1 VLAAPVAVRSQQ
13 PPPPSQGQ
21 TSGEAKIRQQREE
34 LERIRR
40 ERQELQRNM
49 TELQSKAH
57 DLDAEVTNLHQQADA
72 TARVVRSLD
81 VQLETITTEVDGTT
95 ASLLRAEDELA
106 VKKAVLQRR
115 LIDIYKRGPMYT
127 TEALLAARTF
137 GELLGRYKYLHEL
150 ALRDRSLVARVED
163 LYDQV
168 AKQRQQLVRLRDEFE
183 RSRQEKREEEDR
195 LRALE
200 ESRSR
205 NLNVIKRSAK
215 ETEARL
221 AAIGRDETRLTNT
234 IAAFEEARKKA
245 AERPNA
251 PAVLSS
257 STLKTSDFGKLDWP
271 VEGSIIYRFGRAV
284 NPNNTT
290 IRWNGVGIAAPSG
303 ASVKAVAGGEVM
315 VAEAIGSALATMSPT
330 TEPITCVE
338 PETGSKS
345 RKSAVVTMRARSS
358 TPKATPSG
366 ACPKPNVRRVL
377 SLRLMTVSALAGVLG
392 GSKGPKC
399 AMTRKRPSGD
409 IAMAPGCGDTLM
421 DRWIA

>member
-1 VLAAPVAVRSQQ
+1 MRGAQLVCLILTVTLAAPSLARAQQ
-13 PPPPSQGQ
+13 PQPA
-21 TSGEAKIRQQREE
+21 GEAKIRAQRDE

-40 ERQELQRNM
+40 EREELQRNM
-49 TELQSKAH
+49 TDLQSKAH
-57 DLDAEVTNLHQQADA
+57 DLDEEVTNLHQQADA

-95 ASLLRAEDELA
+95 SSLLRAEDELA

-183 RSRQEKREEEDR
+183 RSRQEKRVEEDR

-215 ETEARL
+215 ETQARL
-221 AAIGRDETRLTNT
+221 AAIGRDETRLENT

-251 PAVLSS
+251 P
-257 STLKTSDFGKLDWP
+257 T
-271 VEGSIIYRFGRAV
+271 
-284 NPNNTT
+284 
-290 IRWNGVGIAAPSG
+290 
-303 ASVKAVAGGEVM
+303 
-315 VAEAIGSALATMSPT
+315 
-330 TEPITCVE
+330 
-338 PETGSKS
+338 
-345 RKSAVVTMRARSS
+345 
-358 TPKATPSG
+358 
-366 ACPKPNVRRVL
+366 VL
-377 SLRLMTVSALAGVLG
+377 SLSLIHISE
-392 GSKGPKC
+392 
-399 AMTRKRPSGD
+399 
-409 IAMAPGCGDTLM
+409 
-421 DRWIA
+421 

>member
-1 VLAAPVAVRSQQ
+1 MTGFTKCLVLAAAVAAAALPVTAYAQQ
-13 PPPPSQGQ
+13 PA
-21 TSGEAKIRQQREE
+21 GETKIRQQREE

-40 ERQELQRNM
+40 ERDQLQRNM
-49 TELQSKAH
+49 RELQTKAH
-57 DLDAEVTNLHQQADA
+57 DLNEEVSNLHQQADA

-95 ASLLRAEDELA
+95 SSLLRAEDELA
-106 VKKAVLQRR
+106 MKRAVLRRR

-137 GELLGRYKYLHEL
+137 GQLLGRYKYLHEL

-168 AKQRQQLVRLRDEFE
+168 AKQRRQLVRLREEFE
-183 RSRQEKREEEDR
+183 RSRQEKREEEER

-200 ESRSR
+200 ESRSK
-205 NLNVIKRSAK
+205 NLSVVKRSAK
-215 ETEARL
+215 QTQARL
-221 AAIGRDETRLTNT
+221 VAIGRDETRLANV
-234 IAAFEEARKKA
+234 IASFEEARRKA

-257 STLKTSDFGKLDWP
+257 SKLKTTDFGKLDWP
-271 VEGSIIYRFGRAV
+271 VDGAIIYRFGRAV

-315 VAEAIGSALATMSPT
+315 VAEAIGTYGLTVIIQHGGGDYSVYGSLARADVQKGQQVIKGQVIGAVGVSD
-330 TEPITCVE
+330 
-338 PETGSKS
+338 PELDSHLHFEIRPKG
-345 RKSAVVTMRARSS
+345 RAID
-358 TPKATPSG
+358 PL
-366 ACPKPNVRRVL
+366 VW
-377 SLRLMTVSALAGVLG
+377 LRGEQ
-392 GSKGPKC
+392 
-399 AMTRKRPSGD
+399 R
-409 IAMAPGCGDTLM
+409 
-421 DRWIA
+421 

>member
-1 VLAAPVAVRSQQ
+1 MRRLWLVMCAALLAAPLAVAAQQ
-13 PPPPSQGQ
+13 PQPPAQPG
-21 TSGEAKIRQQREE
+21 GEAKIRQQREE

-40 ERQELQRNM
+40 EREELQRNM
-49 TELQSKAH
+49 SELQTKAH
-57 DLDAEVTNLHQQADA
+57 DLSEEVTNIHQQADA

-95 ASLLRAEDELA
+95 SSLLRAEDELA

-150 ALRDRSLVARVED
+150 ARRDQSLVTRVEE

-168 AKQRQQLVRLRDEFE
+168 AKQRQQLVRLREEFE
-183 RSRQEKREEEDR
+183 RSRQEKRDEEER
-195 LRALE
+195 LRSLE
-200 ESRSR
+200 ENRAK
-205 NLNVIKRSAK
+205 NLSVVKRSAK

-234 IAAFEEARKKA
+234 IASFEEARKKA

-251 PAVLSS
+251 PTVLSS
-257 STLKTSDFGKLDWP
+257 STLKTTDFGRLDWP
-271 VEGSIIYRFGRAV
+271 VDGSIIYRFGRAV

-315 VAEAIGSALATMSPT
+315 VS
-330 TEPITCVE
+330 EPIGTYGLTVIIQHGGGDYSVYGSLSRADVQKGQQVIKGQVIGAVGVSD
-338 PETGSKS
+338 PELDPHLHFEIRPKG
-345 RKSAVVTMRARSS
+345 RAID
-358 TPKATPSG
+358 PL
-366 ACPKPNVRRVL
+366 VW
-377 SLRLMTVSALAGVLG
+377 LRGEQ
-392 GSKGPKC
+392 K
-399 AMTRKRPSGD
+399 
-409 IAMAPGCGDTLM
+409 
-421 DRWIA
+421 